1 MRNMIA
7 ESGKGKEGH
16 ERWKMERVGNW
27 LFIALLMLWKIEKVE
42 AMSEEGQRKRTLGG
56 NSVEQTRNK
65 PGCRSPKV
73 EECKKHTG

>member
-1 MRNMIA
+1 MRKIIT
-7 ESGKGKEGH
+7 ESGKGKEGNK
-16 ERWKMERVGNW
+16 RWKMERVCNW
-27 LFIALLMLWKIEKVE
+27 LFIDLVMLWKSEKVE

-56 NSVEQTRNK
+56 DSVEQTRNK